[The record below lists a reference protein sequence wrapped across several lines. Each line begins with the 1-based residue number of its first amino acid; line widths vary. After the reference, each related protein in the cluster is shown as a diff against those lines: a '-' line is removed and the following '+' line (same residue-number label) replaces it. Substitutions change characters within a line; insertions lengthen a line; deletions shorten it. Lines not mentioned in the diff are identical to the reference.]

1 MSQENRCLSCSNE
14 FEGKYC
20 NVCGEKVI
28 DQKDRRLVYFL
39 GELVNAIT
47 FADSKLWRSVL
58 SIVVKPGQMSH
69 DYIRGVRRKYMR
81 PLSFFFLANLIYFL
95 FPIFNTF
102 NTTLYHQTN
111 SFSFLHSSIAR
122 EMVNQRIETEELAYE
137 EFEVKYN
144 AKTTELSK
152 LLLILMVFLSAMV
165 FWVIHIGSSKKLLA
179 DHLTISLELM
189 TYTLVVC
196 MEAFGLILIGLKLI
210 GLSIASSEMYTSL
223 MVLLLIGYFVFYAER
238 NFYEF
243 RRKRRWVNTIVVL
256 ITFMMNVFFY
266 RAMLFFVTF
275 WLL

>member
-1 MSQENRCLSCSNE
+1 
-14 FEGKYC
+14 
-20 NVCGEKVI
+20 
-28 DQKDRRLVYFL
+28 
-39 GELVNAIT
+39 
-47 FADSKLWRSVL
+47 
-58 SIVVKPGQMSH
+58 
-69 DYIRGVRRKYMR
+69 
-81 PLSFFFLANLIYFL
+81 
-95 FPIFNTF
+95 
-102 NTTLYHQTN
+102 
-111 SFSFLHSSIAR
+111 HSSIAR